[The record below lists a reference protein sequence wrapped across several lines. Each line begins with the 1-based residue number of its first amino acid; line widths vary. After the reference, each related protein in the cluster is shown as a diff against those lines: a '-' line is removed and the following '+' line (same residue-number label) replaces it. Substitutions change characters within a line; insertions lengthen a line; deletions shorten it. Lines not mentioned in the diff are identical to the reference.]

1 MGGECLAGTV
11 NHPIN
16 PHFLVNIR
24 TIKLKIR
31 VDRLDCRAKPS
42 ILEPWLVELLAQGG
56 KKTMGTS
63 QVPQRQLRGSQK
75 LLEGL
80 AKNQD
85 APSIEEIR
93 KAIALPVDYK
103 VLNWLIRGTPPAYL
117 EWETTLQV
125 STANLATVVNH
136 FVGLNDSTIGLRIL
150 INGIPIPEIA
160 NVTITN
166 SGPVE

>member
-1 MGGECLAGTV
+1 
-11 NHPIN
+11 
-16 PHFLVNIR
+16 
-24 TIKLKIR
+24 
-31 VDRLDCRAKPS
+31 
-42 ILEPWLVELLAQGG
+42 
-56 KKTMGTS
+56 MGTS
-63 QVPQRQLRGSQK
+63 QAAQRQLRGSQK

-80 AKNQD
+80 SKNQD

-93 KAIALPVDYK
+93 KAIALPASVDYK
-103 VLNWLIRGTPPAYL
+103 VLNWLIRGIPPAYL

-150 INGIPIPEIA
+150 TNGIPIPEIA

-166 SGPVE
+166 SGPAE

>member
-1 MGGECLAGTV
+1 
-11 NHPIN
+11 
-16 PHFLVNIR
+16 
-24 TIKLKIR
+24 
-31 VDRLDCRAKPS
+31 
-42 ILEPWLVELLAQGG
+42 
-56 KKTMGTS
+56 MGTS

-93 KAIALPVDYK
+93 KAIALPAAVDYK
-103 VLNWLIRGTPPAYL
+103 VLNWLIRGIPPAYL

-136 FVGLNDSTIGLRIL
+136 FVALNDSTIGLRIL
-150 INGIPIPEIA
+150 TNGIPIPDIA
-160 NVTITN
+160 NITITN
-166 SGPVE
+166 GGPAE

>member
-1 MGGECLAGTV
+1 
-11 NHPIN
+11 
-16 PHFLVNIR
+16 
-24 TIKLKIR
+24 
-31 VDRLDCRAKPS
+31 
-42 ILEPWLVELLAQGG
+42 
-56 KKTMGTS
+56 MGTS

-93 KAIALPVDYK
+93 RAIALPASVDYK
-103 VLNWLIRGTPPAYL
+103 VLNWLIRGIPPAYL

-150 INGIPIPEIA
+150 TNGIPIPEIA

-166 SGPVE
+166 SGPAE

>member
-1 MGGECLAGTV
+1 
-11 NHPIN
+11 
-16 PHFLVNIR
+16 
-24 TIKLKIR
+24 
-31 VDRLDCRAKPS
+31 
-42 ILEPWLVELLAQGG
+42 
-56 KKTMGTS
+56 MGTS
-63 QVPQRQLRGSQK
+63 QAAQRQLRGSQK

-80 AKNQD
+80 SKNQES
-85 APSIEEIR
+85 PSIEEIR

-150 INGIPIPEIA
+150 INGIPFPEIA
-160 NVTITN
+160 NVTVTN
-166 SGPVE
+166 TGGPVE